1 MKLLRALLL
10 LCLLAGS
17 VFLVGAAS
25 PATPAAVA
33 DSTATA
39 AAPPVLVLDTLR
51 QGTSLSATGHLQ
63 WLADPGSTFT
73 LDSVRAP
80 GNAAR
85 FGLAPHPPRAAERQ
99 QPYWF
104 KVQLQQRSSTG
115 DWVLATH
122 TTALQQ
128 VDFYG
133 PFDATGRALAPAV
146 HTGLARPFAT
156 RPLGSERYLARL
168 QLPGPGT
175 YTVYVHM
182 VGGTSPDLDLSV
194 WDTAQYLQWRQHK
207 RLFDGI
213 CYGILLAMLAYN
225 LALAGIF
232 RDRTYGMY
240 IGQCVF
246 ALLTLASYN
255 GHAASYLWGDW
266 PWWQERANVVLAGLW
281 LLFAILFARSF
292 LETARQVPRMDALL
306 RATGLLGALGALL
319 GLVGAFASAQFFEEV
334 VSAVGTLAVLGA
346 CLVLLRR
353 GAVAVRW
360 YLAGQSVLIMAL
372 LGMVLENWG
381 IIDAP
386 FLQAN
391 GLQIGIAA
399 EMVVF
404 AIALSSRIGRMRS
417 SQAELH
423 LRAMRLAQAATTDPL
438 TGLANRAGLLQGAD
452 HSLASTDTQ
461 ALLLLD
467 LDRFKQVNDMHG
479 HGAGDALLCAVAR
492 RLQAHIRDGDIAAR
506 LGGDEFVLLLEG
518 QLTDERLDVLALRLA
533 DAVRQPVEF
542 QGLALSVGVSIGI
555 ARRPHNAATLNGL
568 LRCADQAMYQAKQ
581 AGGGHRFCAES
592 LQSD

>member
-10 LCLLAGS
+10 LCLCASG
-17 VFLVGAAS
+17 VFFSGAPSAF
-25 PATPAAVA
+25 
-33 DSTATA
+33 A
-39 AAPPVLVLDTLR
+39 AAPLALDTLR
-51 QGTSLSATGHLQ
+51 QGVPLSETGHLL
-63 WLADPGSTFT
+63 WLADAA
-73 LDSVRAP
+73 DAMAIDAVRAP
-80 GNAAR
+80 HNAAR
-85 FGLAPHPPRAAERQ
+85 FVAAPHPLRAAHRQ
-99 QPYWF
+99 QPYWL
-104 KVQLQQRSSTG
+104 KVQLQQPAGSG

-122 TTALQQ
+122 TTSLHQ

-133 PFDATGRALAPAV
+133 PFDATGRALAAPV
-146 HTGLARPFAT
+146 HTGLSQPYSS

-182 VGGTSPDLDLSV
+182 VGGTTADLDLSV
-194 WDTAQYLQWRQHK
+194 WDTVQYLQWRQHK

-240 IGQCVF
+240 IGHCAF

-255 GHAASYLWGDW
+255 GHAASYLWGGW
-266 PWWQERANVVLAGLW
+266 PWWLERANVVLAGLW
-281 LLFAILFARSF
+281 MVFAVLFARSF
-292 LETARQVPRMDALL
+292 LETGRYSPRFDALL
-306 RATGLLGALGALL
+306 RALALLAALAALL
-319 GLVGAFASAQFFEEV
+319 GLAGAFATAQFLEEA
-334 VSAVGTLAVLGA
+334 VSAAGTLVVLGA
-346 CLVLLRR
+346 SITVLQR
-353 GAVAVRW
+353 GAASARW
-360 YLAGQSVLIMAL
+360 YLAGQSALLLAL

-381 IIDAP
+381 AIDAP

-423 LRAMRLAQAATTDPL
+423 LRAMRLAQAAATDPL
-438 TGLANRAGLLQGAD
+438 TGLANRAGLLQGAA
-452 HSLASTDTQ
+452 HSLLSTETQ
-461 ALLLLD
+461 ALLLD

>member
-10 LCLLAGS
+10 LCLCASG
-17 VFLVGAAS
+17 VFFSGAPSAF
-25 PATPAAVA
+25 
-33 DSTATA
+33 A
-39 AAPPVLVLDTLR
+39 AAPLALDTLR
-51 QGTSLSATGHLQ
+51 QGVPLSETGHLL
-63 WLADPGSTFT
+63 WLADAA
-73 LDSVRAP
+73 DAMAIDAVRAP
-80 GNAAR
+80 HNAAR
-85 FGLAPHPPRAAERQ
+85 FVAAPHPLRAAHRQ
-99 QPYWF
+99 QPYWL
-104 KVQLQQRSSTG
+104 KVQLQQPAGSG

-122 TTALQQ
+122 TTSLHQ

-133 PFDATGRALAPAV
+133 PFDATGRALAAPV
-146 HTGLARPFAT
+146 HTGLSQPYSS

-182 VGGTSPDLDLSV
+182 VGGTTADLDLSV
-194 WDTAQYLQWRQHK
+194 WDTVQYLQWRQHK

-240 IGQCVF
+240 IGHCAF

-255 GHAASYLWGDW
+255 GHAASYLWGGW
-266 PWWQERANVVLAGLW
+266 PWWLERANVVLAGLW
-281 LLFAILFARSF
+281 MVFAVLFARSF
-292 LETARQVPRMDALL
+292 LETGRYSPRFDALL
-306 RATGLLGALGALL
+306 RALALLAALAALL
-319 GLVGAFASAQFFEEV
+319 GLAGAFATAQFLEEA
-334 VSAVGTLAVLGA
+334 VSAAGTLVVLGA
-346 CLVLLRR
+346 SITVLQR
-353 GAVAVRW
+353 GAASARW
-360 YLAGQSVLIMAL
+360 YLAGQSALLLAL

-381 IIDAP
+381 AIDAP